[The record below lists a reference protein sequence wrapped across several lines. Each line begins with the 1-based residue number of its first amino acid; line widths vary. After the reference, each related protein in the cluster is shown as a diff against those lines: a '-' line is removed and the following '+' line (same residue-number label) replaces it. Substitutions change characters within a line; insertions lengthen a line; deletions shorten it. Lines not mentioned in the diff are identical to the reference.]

1 MVLISF
7 SHRVAKLTSEGLKMT
22 RTASVWPVLPEQTSL
37 YVGWTPPYPIG
48 LPCVYPTQV
57 AMTPGS
63 RWKCSSVPP
72 AVRVRVEQPQCWDG
86 AARCEHSL
94 WV

>member
-1 MVLISF
+1 
-7 SHRVAKLTSEGLKMT
+7 MT
-22 RTASVWPVLPEQTSL
+22 RTASVCPVLPEQTSL

-72 AVRVRVEQPQCWDG
+72 AVRVRVEQPQL
-86 AARCEHSL
+86 E
-94 WV
+94 